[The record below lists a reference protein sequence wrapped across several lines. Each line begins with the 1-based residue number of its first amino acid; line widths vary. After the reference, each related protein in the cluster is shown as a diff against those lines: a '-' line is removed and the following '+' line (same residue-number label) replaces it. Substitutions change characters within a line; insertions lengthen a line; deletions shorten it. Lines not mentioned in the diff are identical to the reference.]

1 MGKFLFLCST
11 FILIS
16 NITYSEVR
24 SLKNTKVNVRL
35 GPSKSYPIKFVYEKK
50 YLPVVIIDEHYNWR
64 KVKDYDN
71 DTGWV
76 HISQLSK
83 IITTV
88 TTKDNQVVY
97 SSPSIYSKPKAK
109 LEIYQVLTIKKCN
122 LKWCEIKNAKI
133 NGWIKKE
140 YLWAINEHKIN
151 IK

>member
-1 MGKFLFLCST
+1 MGRFLFICSI

-16 NITYSEVR
+16 NIAFSEVR
-24 SLKNTKVNVRL
+24 SLRNTKVNVRL
-35 GPSKSYPIKFVYEKK
+35 GPSKNYPIKFVYEKK

-83 IITTV
+83 IKTTV
-88 TTKDNQVVY
+88 TTKDNKVVY
-97 SSPSIYSKPKAK
+97 SSPSIYSKPKVK

>member
-1 MGKFLFLCST
+1 MGRFLFICSI

-16 NITYSEVR
+16 NIAFSEVR

-35 GPSKSYPIKFVYEKK
+35 GPSKNYPVKFVYEKK

-83 IITTV
+83 IKTTV
-88 TTKDNQVVY
+88 TTKDNKVVY
-97 SSPSIYSKPKAK
+97 SSPSIYSKPKVK
-109 LEIYQVLTIKKCN
+109 LEIYQVLIIKKCN
-122 LKWCEIKNAKI
+122 QGWCEIRNSKT
-133 NGWIKKE
+133 NGWVRKE
-140 YLWAINEHKIN
+140 HLWAINEHKIN

>member
-1 MGKFLFLCST
+1 MGRFLFTCST
-11 FILIS
+11 LILIS
-16 NITYSEVR
+16 NIAFSEIR

-50 YLPVVIIDEHYNWR
+50 YLPVVIIDDHYNWR

-83 IITTV
+83 IKTTV
-88 TTKDNQVVY
+88 TTKDNLVVY
-97 SSPSIYSKPKAK
+97 SLPSIYSKPKVK

-122 LKWCEIKNAKI
+122 QIWCEIKNSKT
-133 NGWIKKE
+133 NGWVRKE

-151 IK
+151 VK

>member
-1 MGKFLFLCST
+1 MGKFLFICST
-11 FILIS
+11 FILVSSIAF
-16 NITYSEVR
+16 SEVR

-35 GPSKSYPIKFVYEKK
+35 GPSKNYPIKFVYEKK

-64 KVKDYDN
+64 KVRDYDN
-71 DTGWV
+71 DTGWI

-83 IITTV
+83 IKTTV

-97 SSPSIYSKPKAK
+97 SSPTIYSKPKVK

-122 LKWCEIKNAKI
+122 QTWCEIKNAKT
-133 NGWIKKE
+133 NGWVKKDH
-140 YLWAINEHKIN
+140 LWAINEHKIN

>member
-1 MGKFLFLCST
+1 MSKFLFLCST

-35 GPSKSYPIKFVYEKK
+35 GPSKNYPIKFVYEQK

-71 DTGWV
+71 DTGWI

>member
-1 MGKFLFLCST
+1 MFST
-11 FILIS
+11 
-16 NITYSEVR
+16 
-24 SLKNTKVNVRL
+24 VNVRL
-35 GPSKSYPIKFVYEKK
+35 GPSKNYPIKFVYEKK

-83 IITTV
+83 ILTTV

-97 SSPSIYSKPKAK
+97 SSPSIYSKPKVK

-122 LKWCEIKNAKI
+122 QTLVSIFINPTQFNNKKDYLSYPKNLKKDLNYSNPDNEDDWDNAD
-133 NGWIKKE
+133 NDW
-140 YLWAINEHKIN
+140 
-151 IK
+151 

>member
-35 GPSKSYPIKFVYEKK
+35 GPSKNYPIKFVYEQK

-71 DTGWV
+71 DTGWI

-97 SSPSIYSKPKAK
+97 SSPSIYSKPKVK

-122 LKWCEIKNAKI
+122 QTWCEIKNAKI

>member
-1 MGKFLFLCST
+1 MLYLHFNIKYHILRSQKFKKYQSKCKT
-11 FILIS
+11 WTI
-16 NITYSEVR
+16 
-24 SLKNTKVNVRL
+24 KN
-35 GPSKSYPIKFVYEKK
+35 YPIKFVYEQK

-71 DTGWV
+71 DTGWI

-109 LEIYQVLTIKKCN
+109 LEIYQVLIIKKCN
-122 LKWCEIKNAKI
+122 LTWCEIKNAKI

>member
-71 DTGWV
+71 DTGWI

>member
-1 MGKFLFLCST
+1 MSKFLFLCSA
-11 FILIS
+11 FIFIS
-16 NITYSEVR
+16 NIAFSEAR

-35 GPSKSYPIKFVYEKK
+35 GPSKNYPIKFVYQKK

-71 DTGWV
+71 DTGWI

-83 IITTV
+83 IKTTV
-88 TTKDNQVVY
+88 TTKDNQVVF

-122 LKWCEIKNAKI
+122 QIWCKINNPKI
-133 NGWIKKE
+133 NGWIKKKH
-140 YLWAINEHKIN
+140 LWAINEHKIN

>member
-16 NITYSEVR
+16 NIAFSEVR

-35 GPSKSYPIKFVYEKK
+35 GPSKNYPIKFVYEKK

-71 DTGWV
+71 DTGWI

-83 IITTV
+83 IKTTV
-88 TTKDNQVVY
+88 TTKNNQVVY
-97 SSPSIYSKPKAK
+97 SSPSIYSKPKVK

-122 LKWCEIKNAKI
+122 QRWCEIKNAKI

>member
-35 GPSKSYPIKFVYEKK
+35 GPSKNYPIKFVYEQK

-71 DTGWV
+71 DTGWI